1 MSSMSNRV
9 EKIVEDW
16 FDSHIRSGA
25 VARATE
31 VYNQLVAAKAKLI
44 SILKEELHEGV
55 SEISETIQPAAEEP
69 KEDGE

>member
-1 MSSMSNRV
+1 MSDTINRV
-9 EKIVEDW
+9 EKVVEDW

-44 SILKEELHEGV
+44 SVLKEEFCEGE
-55 SEISETIQPAAEEP
+55 SEISEAIQPAAEEP